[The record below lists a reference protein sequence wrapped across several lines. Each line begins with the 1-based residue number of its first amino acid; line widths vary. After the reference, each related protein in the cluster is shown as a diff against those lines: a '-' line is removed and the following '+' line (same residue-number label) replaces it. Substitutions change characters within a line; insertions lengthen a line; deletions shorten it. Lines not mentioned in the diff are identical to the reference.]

1 MIADTV
7 LQGSLLLAVPLAVAA
22 GLVSFLSPCVLP
34 LVPGYL
40 SYVTGLSGADIAARN
55 RAAAAARAEGAA
67 VRTLDEEL
75 ETRRWTM
82 LAGSLLFIAGF
93 TFVFVAVGVFVGGI
107 GGLLID
113 YADPITRVLGALTIV
128 LGLAFMGVLPG
139 FNREFRLHRL
149 PGAGLAGAP
158 LLGVLFGLGWTPC
171 IGPTLAAVQTLAFTE
186 GSAARGALL
195 SLFYCVGL
203 GLPFIGA
210 SLLYRRALGAFG
222 WVKRHYRVITAIG
235 GAMLVAVGLLL
246 VTGVWAQLTAVMQ
259 GWTNGFATV
268 I

>member
-1 MIADTV
+1 MIAETV
-7 LQGSLLLAVPLAVAA
+7 LQGSLLLAIPLAIAA

-55 RAAAAARAEGAA
+55 RAAAAVRAEGGT

-93 TFVFVAVGVFVGGI
+93 TFVFVAVGAFVGGI
-107 GGLLID
+107 GGLLLD
-113 YADPITRVLGALTIV
+113 YADPITRVLGVLTIA

-139 FNREFRLHRL
+139 LNREFRIHRM
-149 PGAGLAGAP
+149 PGAGLVGAP
-158 LLGVLFGLGWTPC
+158 LLGILFGLGWTPC

-195 SLFYCVGL
+195 SFFYCVGL
-203 GLPFIGA
+203 GAPFIAA
-210 SLLYRRALGAFG
+210 SLLYRKALGAFD
-222 WVKRHYRVITAIG
+222 WVKRHYRVITMIG
-235 GAMLVAVGLLL
+235 GAMLVALGLLL
-246 VTGVWAQLTAVMQ
+246 VTGVWTQITAVMQ
-259 GWTNGFATV
+259 GWTDGFATV